1 MCGQYEAFQEA
12 ANRQSARRQTCLK
25 DLLQGNSFDSLTI
38 EEESSMETKLDVQ
51 IEENPSTTLTIEK
64 DKIDEVSSNSKRIM
78 EVSTVQEV
86 EETYQVASESVL
98 EKKTKSYVLTME
110 LIESS
115 SIDPMIGMEELT
127 PYDFMTKS

>member
-25 DLLQGNSFDSLTI
+25 DLLQGNSFESLSI
-38 EEESSMETKLDVQ
+38 EEESSMETKIDHQ
-51 IEENPSTTLTIEK
+51 TDENPSITLTIEK
-64 DKIDEVSSNSKRIM
+64 NKSDEVSSNSKEMM
-78 EVSTVQEV
+78 EFSTVQEV
-86 EETYQVASESVL
+86 EETYQVTSESVL
-98 EKKTKSYVLTME
+98 EKKTKSSVLTMA
-110 LIESS
+110 LIESF